1 MDFIGIFN
9 MIFKL
14 VPGNHRGSTKRMRP
28 FSLSARQ
35 NTIDDMNRNELEFL
49 RQARFQGEGYTQP

>member
-14 VPGNHRGSTKRMRP
+14 VPGNHRVSTKRMRP

-35 NTIDDMNRNELEFL
+35 NTIDDMNYRNEWEFA
-49 RQARFQGEGYTQP
+49 RQARFMWKGTQP